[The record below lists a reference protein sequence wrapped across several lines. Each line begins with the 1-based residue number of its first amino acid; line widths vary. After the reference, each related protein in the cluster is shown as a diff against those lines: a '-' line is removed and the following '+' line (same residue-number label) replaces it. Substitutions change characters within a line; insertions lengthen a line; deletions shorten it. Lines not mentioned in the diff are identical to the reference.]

1 MLGASGHPEQGLANL
16 DYYEA
21 VGQHTDIPSFGMP
34 RVHAW
39 VLERQQ
45 YWPKELARLRAT
57 LRDDAARKI
66 PSAQ

>member
-1 MLGASGHPEQGLANL
+1 
-16 DYYEA
+16 
-21 VGQHTDIPSFGMP
+21 MP